1 MCNNMK
7 TKTLFFVFF
16 WGGVKCPSYGHS
28 SNSQKYESSIYG
40 MKGW

>member
-7 TKTLFFVFF
+7 TKMPFFGGFF
-16 WGGVKCPSYGHS
+16 QGPVSELWP

-40 MKGW
+40 MKGR